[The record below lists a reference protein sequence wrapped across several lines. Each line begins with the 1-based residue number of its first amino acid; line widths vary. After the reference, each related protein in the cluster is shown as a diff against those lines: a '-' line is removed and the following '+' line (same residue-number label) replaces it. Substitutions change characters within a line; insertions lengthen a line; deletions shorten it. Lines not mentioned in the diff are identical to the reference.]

1 VEYVGDHTPTG
12 AREQRD
18 REEAAVYLG
27 EFSPRLDEKGRLILP
42 AKYRSRFSS
51 GVYLVKGQEHCVEIR
66 DPESFEAKAAEVT
79 RQAQTHATARAYSRV
94 FFSSA
99 YDETPDKQGRVGVSP
114 ALREYAGLD
123 RDVIVVGVG
132 DRLEMW
138 APDAWTEYRDR
149 QEADFAALDGEVVPA
164 PPA

>member
-1 VEYVGDHTPTG
+1 M
-12 AREQRD
+12 
-18 REEAAVYLG
+18 YLG

-42 AKYRSRFSS
+42 AKYRARFAD

-66 DPESFEAKAAEVT
+66 DPESFETKAAEVQ
-79 RQAQTHATARAYSRV
+79 RLAQTHATARAYSRV

-123 RDVIVVGVG
+123 RDVVVVGVG

-138 APDAWTEYRDR
+138 APDAWVEYRDR
-149 QEADFAALDGEVVPA
+149 QEAEFAALDGEVVPHETS
-164 PPA
+164 